1 MSSEQVKLNKICNI
15 QYSSNVAGFYM
26 CCTSSGARRT
36 FSSIASRRL
45 ASKDIA
51 QTAVKYAA
59 ALKCPSRLLSNGLRC
74 VVNEIEA
81 CPTGYVCLGG
91 ESIHGVC
98 CKVSLKCTK
107 RRKPYYV
114 VKRQV

>member
-1 MSSEQVKLNKICNI
+1 
-15 QYSSNVAGFYM
+15 M
-26 CCTSSGARRT
+26 CCSSSGGSLRRTSST
-36 FSSIASRRL
+36 TSRRSS
-45 ASKDIA
+45 SKAMAPFIKA
-51 QTAVKYAA
+51 QTATKFAA
-59 ALKCPSRLLSNGLRC
+59 VLKCPSGLPSNGLRC
-74 VVNEIEA
+74 IVNEIEA

-114 VKRQV
+114 VKKQVYLSVFIHEIFI